1 MSSNFSLFY
10 LPSRAKEAGR
20 TGKGGSMSPVGSKWE
35 TEAPPNSER
44 DTQSWN
50 HLQEAS
56 PRTPGTALD

>member
-1 MSSNFSLFY
+1 
-10 LPSRAKEAGR
+10 
-20 TGKGGSMSPVGSKWE
+20 MSPVGSKWE
-35 TEAPPNSER
+35 TEAPPLNSER